1 MRLFFNLIYKLH
13 LMIIF
18 ENFITQIQ
26 YVFKNGVFGLSLGEL
41 GFILIAFIFAL
52 LVRGLIAKFIVNKV
66 KLIVLKTTTSI
77 DDKLFDSLIP
87 PIRLLPIVIVF
98 LVITLYFDVDSTL
111 GLYFQ
116 KINNTL
122 STIFVFWLIH
132 QAVIPFSNLFQK
144 LEDILS
150 KALVLWI
157 IRSLKYLVIF
167 LGSVAV
173 LEVWGIKIGPVI
185 AGLGLFGVAVAL
197 GAQDLF
203 KNLISGIMILLEK
216 RFHIG
221 DVINVPGHTEGTVEH
236 IGFRSTLIRKFDST
250 PITIPN
256 YIFAEAPLLNYSN
269 RKYRRVNWIIG
280 LQYDS
285 TIEQIKNLC
294 EFIEIYIKS
303 KDDFIS
309 NDEHKTF
316 VRLDKFNDSS
326 IDIMIYCFTSTND
339 WQKFLEIKEKLA
351 LVIKK
356 KIEELDLSF
365 AFPSQS
371 IYVEKNI

>member
-1 MRLFFNLIYKLH
+1 MV
-13 LMIIF
+13 IF
-18 ENFITQIQ
+18 ENFFTQIQ
-26 YVFKNGVFGLSLGEL
+26 SVFINGVFGLSLGEL
-41 GFILIAFIFAL
+41 SFILVAFIFAL
-52 LVRGLIAKFIVNKV
+52 LVRSLIAKFIVNKV
-66 KLIVLKTTTSI
+66 KLIVLKTTNSI

-87 PIRLLPIVIVF
+87 PIKLLPIVLVF

-116 KINNTL
+116 KINSTL

-132 QAVIPFSNLFQK
+132 QAVIPFSNIFNK

-157 IRSLKYLVIF
+157 IRSLKYLIIF

-221 DVINVPGHTEGTVEH
+221 DVINVPGHTEGTVVH

-256 YIFAEAPLLNYSN
+256 YIFAEAPILNYTNRSN
-269 RKYRRVNWIIG
+269 RRINWVIG
-280 LQYDS
+280 LEYS
-285 TIEQIKNLC
+285 SSLEQINNLTD
-294 EFIEIYIKS
+294 FLRNYITQS
-303 KDDFIS
+303 QDFTV
-309 NDEHKTF
+309 NNVYKAF

-326 IDIMIYCFTSTND
+326 IDILIYCFTSTND
-339 WQKFLEIKEKLA
+339 WEKFLEIKENLA
-351 LVIKK
+351 KEIKK
-356 KIEELDLSF
+356 KVEDLGLNF
-365 AFPSQS
+365 AFPSHS
-371 IYVEKNI
+371 IYIEKN

>member
-1 MRLFFNLIYKLH
+1 MQ
-13 LMIIF
+13 IF
-18 ENFITQIQ
+18 ENFFSQIKA
-26 YVFKNGVFGLSLGEL
+26 VIDNGVFGISLLDL
-41 GFILIAFIFAL
+41 GIILISIIFAL
-52 LVRGLIAKFIVNKV
+52 LIRSIFA
-66 KLIVLKTTTSI
+66 KLIVSKVKKFVKKTTTEV
-77 DDKLFDSLIP
+77 DDHLFDALIP
-87 PIRLLPIVIVF
+87 PFKLLPIVLVF
-98 LVITLYFDVDSTL
+98 LVITLYFEIDSTL

-132 QAVIPFSNLFQK
+132 QSLIPLSNFFSK
-144 LEDILS
+144 LEKILT

-157 IRSLKYLVIF
+157 IRSLKYLIIF
-167 LGSVAV
+167 LGIVAV

-256 YIFAEAPLLNYSN
+256 YIFAEAPILNYTN
-269 RKYRRVNWIIG
+269 RKFRRINWVIG
-280 LQYDS
+280 LEYRS
-285 TIEQIKNLC
+285 TLDQIKNLTNSIK
-294 EFIEIYIKS
+294 EFIHS
-303 KDDFIS
+303 S
-309 NDEHKTF
+309 NNFHIDENYQCY
-316 VRLDKFNDSS
+316 VRLEKFNDSS
-326 IDIMIYCFTSTND
+326 IDILIYCFTSTNNWD
-339 WQKFLEIKEKLA
+339 KYLEIKEDLA
-351 LVIKK
+351 LYIKSK
-356 KIEELDLSF
+356 VEEIQLSF
-365 AFPSQS
+365 AFPSKS
-371 IYVEKNI
+371 IYIEKQ

>member
-1 MRLFFNLIYKLH
+1 
-13 LMIIF
+13 MIIF
-18 ENFITQIQ
+18 ENFFSQIQ
-26 YVFKNGVFGLSLGEL
+26 SVFINGVFGLSLGEL
-41 GFILIAFIFAL
+41 GFILVAFIFAL
-52 LVRGLIAKFIVNKV
+52 LVRGLIAKFIVKKV
-66 KLIVLKTTTSI
+66 KLIVLKTTNSI

-87 PIRLLPIVIVF
+87 PIRLLPIVVVF

-132 QAVIPFSNLFQK
+132 QAVIPFSNLFHK

-157 IRSLKYLVIF
+157 IRSLKYLIIF

-221 DVINVPGHTEGTVEH
+221 DVINVPGHAEGTVEH
-236 IGFRSTLIRKFDST
+236 IGFRSTLIKKFDST

-256 YIFAEAPLLNYSN
+256 YIFAEAPILNYTN
-269 RKYRRVNWIIG
+269 RTNRRINWIIG
-280 LQYDS
+280 LEYGS
-285 TIEQIKNLC
+285 TLDQIKN
-294 EFIEIYIKS
+294 FTDYIRNYIIKS
-303 KDDFIS
+303 NDFIV
-309 NDEHKTF
+309 NENFKAF

-326 IDIMIYCFTSTND
+326 IDILIYCFASTND
-339 WQKFLEIKEKLA
+339 WDKFLEIKENLA
-351 LVIKK
+351 VEIKK
-356 KIEELDLSF
+356 KIEELNLNF
-365 AFPSQS
+365 AFPSQTV
-371 IYVEKNI
+371 YLEQN

>member
-1 MRLFFNLIYKLH
+1 
-13 LMIIF
+13 MIIF
-18 ENFITQIQ
+18 ENFLSQIQ
-26 YVFKNGVFGLSLGEL
+26 SVFINGVFGLSLGEV
-41 GFILIAFIFAL
+41 GFILVAFILAI
-52 LVRGLIAKFIVNKV
+52 LVRGLIAKLIVKKL
-66 KLIVLKTTTSI
+66 KLIVLKTTNSI

-87 PIRLLPIVIVF
+87 PIRLLPVVIVF

-132 QAVIPFSNLFQK
+132 QAVIPFSNLFHK

-157 IRSLKYLVIF
+157 IRSLKYLIIF

-256 YIFAEAPLLNYSN
+256 YIFAEAPILNYSN
-269 RKYRRVNWIIG
+269 RTNRRINWVIG
-280 LQYDS
+280 LEYNS
-285 TIEQIKNLC
+285 SLEQIKSFTETISN
-294 EFIEIYIKS
+294 YIKNS
-303 KDDFIS
+303 SDFLV
-309 NDEHKTF
+309 NDNFKSF

-326 IDIMIYCFTSTND
+326 VDILVYCFTATND
-339 WQKFLEIKEKLA
+339 WEEFLAIKENLA
-351 LVIKK
+351 LKIKQEVE
-356 KIEELDLSF
+356 KIGLGF

-371 IYVEKNI
+371 VYIENLKKEDISKIWKTY